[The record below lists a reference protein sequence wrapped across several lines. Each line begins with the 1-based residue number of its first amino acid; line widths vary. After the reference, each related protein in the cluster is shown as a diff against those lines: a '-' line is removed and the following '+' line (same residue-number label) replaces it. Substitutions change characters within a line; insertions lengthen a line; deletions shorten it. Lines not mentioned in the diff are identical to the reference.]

1 MELTSFS
8 QGYNNSIFFDTLQEF
23 AKTALMIQ
31 LAGGLFYSLLRLLL
45 FTTTFLGF
53 GFYLWFLSNSDDQTQ
68 TRLLN
73 ILNGYLSVACMGFSP
88 IVFITYHASDEY
100 MFQFCFRIGSHFIMA
115 ISSTFLLIS
124 FATILNHF
132 KPDFYLEFSLRW
144 RHKIAVPTLL
154 LSFVL
159 TEQLVNLSC
168 PENFYECQISKFRSF
183 IIMPSNITSFVC
195 QLVVIIDVIFRWT
208 HIYKTLRRFFQPNQV
223 DPITEGGLEQ
233 VALPLPYATPQPDQ
247 HLVGGH

>member
-1 MELTSFS
+1 MEIATFS
-8 QGYNNSIFFDTLQEF
+8 QGYNNSIFFNTLQEF

-31 LAGGLFYSLLRLLL
+31 LAGGLFYGLLRLLL

-88 IVFITYHASDEY
+88 MVFITYHAIDEY

-144 RHKIAVPTLL
+144 RHKVAVPTLL

-168 PENFYECQISKFRSF
+168 PEIFFECHISIFRRV
-183 IIMPSNITSFVC
+183 IIMPSNLTILVC
-195 QLVVIIDVIFRWT
+195 HIVGRTDVLSRWT
-208 HIYKTLRRFFQPNQV
+208 HTSTTLR
-223 DPITEGGLEQ
+223 
-233 VALPLPYATPQPDQ
+233 
-247 HLVGGH
+247 